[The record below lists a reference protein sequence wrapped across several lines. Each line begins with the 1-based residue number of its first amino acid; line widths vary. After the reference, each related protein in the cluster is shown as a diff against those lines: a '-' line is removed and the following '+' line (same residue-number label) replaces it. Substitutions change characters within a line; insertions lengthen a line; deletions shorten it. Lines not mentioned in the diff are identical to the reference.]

1 MKISDVVQKS
11 DTGAGRA
18 FDYATLFLVVVSIVL
33 LFAED
38 APGLS
43 SANTEILGSLQKI
56 IMVLFTIE
64 YVLRF
69 VTAERKTD
77 YVFSF
82 YGIIDLVC
90 ILPFCVSAWTGPWI
104 GTGQPEDFAVIR
116 GFRFLRIFRIMKV
129 GRYNKALD
137 RFGKA
142 VSSMKQEL
150 LVFLMVVLMLV
161 CVSGMGVYYFEYDP
175 HKPDGDF
182 QTVLDGLWWA
192 VATLTTVGYGD
203 VYPQTIGGK
212 LFSSVAVL
220 CGLGIVAV
228 PSGIIAAAL
237 TKVLRDEDQQ

>member
-18 FDYATLFLVVVSIVL
+18 FDYAVLFLVVFSIVL
-33 LFAED
+33 LFAEG

-43 SANTEILGSLQKI
+43 PANTEMLGSLQKI

-69 VTAERKTD
+69 VTAERKTG

-82 YGIIDLVC
+82 YGFVDFLC
-90 ILPFCVSAWTGPWI
+90 ILPFYVSLLI
-104 GTGQPEDFAVIR
+104 GTENPEGFAVIR
-116 GFRFLRIFRIMKV
+116 VFRFLRIFRIMKI
-129 GRYNKALD
+129 GRYNKALN

-161 CVSGMGVYYFEYDP
+161 CVSGMGVYYFERNSNE
-175 HKPDGDF
+175 DF
-182 QTVLDGLWWA
+182 RTPFDGLWWA

-203 VYPQTIGGK
+203 VYPQTTWGR

-237 TKVLRDEDQQ
+237 TKVLRDEDQ

>member
-18 FDYATLFLVVVSIVL
+18 FDYAVLFLVVFSVVL
-33 LFAED
+33 LFAEG

-43 SANTEILGSLQKI
+43 PANTEMLGGLQKS
-56 IMVLFTIE
+56 IMVLFSIE

-82 YGIIDLVC
+82 YGIVDLVC
-90 ILPFCVSAWTGPWI
+90 ILPFCVSPWI
-104 GTGQPEDFAVIR
+104 GTADPESFAVIR
-116 GFRFLRIFRIMKV
+116 VFRFLRIFRIMKI

-150 LVFLMVVLMLV
+150 LVFLMLVLILV
-161 CVSGMGVYYFEYDP
+161 CVSGMGVYYFEHDP

-203 VYPQTIGGK
+203 VYPQTTGGK

-228 PSGIIAAAL
+228 PSGLVAAAL

>member
-18 FDYATLFLVVVSIVL
+18 FDYAILFLVVVSIVL

-43 SANTEILGSLQKI
+43 SANTEILGKS
-56 IMVLFTIE
+56 IMALFTIE

-82 YGIIDLVC
+82 YGIVDLVC
-90 ILPFCVSAWTGPWI
+90 ILPFCISPWI
-104 GTGQPEDFAVIR
+104 GTEDPEGFAIIR
-116 GFRFLRIFRIMKV
+116 VLRFLRLFRIVKI

-150 LVFLMVVLMLV
+150 LVFLMLVLMLV
-161 CVSGMGVYYFEYDP
+161 CVSGMGIYYFEYDP

-220 CGLGIVAV
+220 CGLGIVIV
-228 PSGIIAAAL
+228 PSGLLAAAL

>member
-18 FDYATLFLVVVSIVL
+18 FDYAILFLVVFSIVL
-33 LFAED
+33 LFAEG

-43 SANTEILGSLQKI
+43 SANTEMLGSLQKI

-82 YGIIDLVC
+82 YGVVDLLC
-90 ILPFCVSAWTGPWI
+90 ILPFCVSPWI
-104 GTGQPEDFAVIR
+104 GTAHPEDFAVIR
-116 GFRFLRIFRIMKV
+116 VFRFLRVFRIMKI

-142 VSSMKQEL
+142 FSSMKQEL
-150 LVFLMVVLMLV
+150 LLFLMVVLMLV
-161 CVSGMGVYYFEYDP
+161 CVSGIGVYYFESD
-175 HKPDGDF
+175 HPDGHF
-182 QTVLDGLWWA
+182 ETVFDGLWWA
-192 VATLTTVGYGD
+192 IGTLTTVGYGD
-203 VYPQTIGGK
+203 VYPQTPWGK

-228 PSGIIAAAL
+228 PSGLLAAAL

>member
-18 FDYATLFLVVVSIVL
+18 FDYAILFLVVFSIVL

-43 SANTEILGSLQKI
+43 SANMEMFGSLQKI

-69 VTAERKTD
+69 VTAERKTG

-90 ILPFCVSAWTGPWI
+90 ILPFCVSVWTGPWI

-116 GFRFLRIFRIMKV
+116 VFRFLRIFRIMKI

-142 VSSMKQEL
+142 FSSMKQEL
-150 LVFLMVVLMLV
+150 LLFLMVVLMLV
-161 CVSGMGVYYFEYDP
+161 CVSGMGVYYFESD
-175 HKPDGDF
+175 HPDGHF
-182 QTVLDGLWWA
+182 ETVFDGLWWA
-192 VATLTTVGYGD
+192 LGTLTTVGYGD
-203 VYPQTIGGK
+203 VYPQTPGGK

-220 CGLGIVAV
+220 CGLGIVAM
-228 PSGIIAAAL
+228 PSGLLAAAL

>member
-18 FDYATLFLVVVSIVL
+18 FDYAILFLVVVSIVL
-33 LFAED
+33 LFAEG

-43 SANTEILGSLQKI
+43 SANTEMLGSLQKI

-64 YVLRF
+64 YVLRL
-69 VTAERKTD
+69 VTAERKTG

-104 GTGQPEDFAVIR
+104 GTGQPEDFAVVR
-116 GFRFLRIFRIMKV
+116 VFRFLRIFRIMKI

-142 VSSMKQEL
+142 FSSMKQEL
-150 LVFLMVVLMLV
+150 LLFLMVVLMLV
-161 CVSGMGVYYFEYDP
+161 CVSGMGVYYFERNSN
-175 HKPDGDF
+175 GDF
-182 QTVLDGLWWA
+182 RTPFDGLWWA

-203 VYPQTIGGK
+203 VYPQTIWGR

-228 PSGIIAAAL
+228 PSGIVAAAL